1 MFLIRTIACLA
12 LWWVVATGNG
22 HAASLVERKPVAIS
36 LDAPPRVETRRSCV
50 LRARDGAAMTI
61 LSVGAT
67 DPAIAV
73 DLRENTEGRT
83 YVVTA
88 TLPAG
93 YRTPGDKPVDILV
106 RTDLADEPVVRIPV
120 RVWAGPLPHDPGWLS
135 RARALIGGPA
145 PEVAVDWLP
154 GREPEMPPADCGI
167 TVLVFSA
174 HWCWH
179 CDRHVPVLEKVW
191 QDYAGHG
198 VQFLGVAAAGGNG
211 QGIADAAERWG
222 VDWPLG
228 VDRSFRA
235 VRGFGVVAYPVV
247 FVIGPNGIVEAVH
260 GRRSN
265 AGVGNGLDD
274 LDMELRTELD
284 ILLAGGNRADFPDW
298 EKAAELAAAP
308 PPAVSTRPAGPVLM
322 VASEHRAASCKPGA
336 STVFKVPIRNP
347 GLEVLRLLKVS
358 PAEGVTIDAD
368 NVKEVPA
375 GGLAVLRCR
384 VVAPVEPGAFSRR
397 VKIESDAPGNP
408 VAETALS
415 GTVTAE

>member
-1 MFLIRTIACLA
+1 
-12 LWWVVATGNG
+12 
-22 HAASLVERKPVAIS
+22 
-36 LDAPPRVETRRSCV
+36 
-50 LRARDGAAMTI
+50 MTV

-67 DPAIAV
+67 DPAIVV

-93 YRTPGDKPVDILV
+93 YRTPGDSSGLRPRRPFGGRGGRGPADEDARPPGEDAGPPPDATAGEDAGRYEDSGGPDTPVEILV
-106 RTDLADEPVVRIPV
+106 RTDLADEPLVRIPV

-135 RARALIGGPA
+135 RAKAPIGA
-145 PEVAVDWLP
+145 PVPPVDVDWLP
-154 GREPEMPPADCGI
+154 GREPEMPLADCGV

-174 HWCWH
+174 HWCGH

-191 QDYAGHG
+191 KDYAGHG

-228 VDRSFRA
+228 VDRTFRA

-284 ILLAGGNRADFPDW
+284 ILLAGGTRADFPDW
-298 EKAAELAAAP
+298 EKAAELAAAT
-308 PPAVSTRPAGPVLM
+308 PPAVSTRPAAPTLE
-322 VASEHRAASCKPGA
+322 VASEHRVTGCKPGA
-336 STVFKVPIRNP
+336 STVFKVPIRNA

-358 PAEGVTIDAD
+358 PGEGVTIDPD

-397 VKIESDAPGNP
+397 VKIESDAPRNP